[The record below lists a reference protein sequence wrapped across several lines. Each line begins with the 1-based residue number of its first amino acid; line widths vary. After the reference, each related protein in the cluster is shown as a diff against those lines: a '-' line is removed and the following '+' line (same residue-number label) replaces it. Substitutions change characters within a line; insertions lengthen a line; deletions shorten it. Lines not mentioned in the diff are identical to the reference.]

1 MARKSKLKKYQL
13 EKFDYYQTINEYYM
27 NDGRAYISV
36 NISSIDDI
44 ISKYSVKN
52 DEILNPE
59 FMHYI
64 ETNASYIPD
73 EYPLTLEICNHKFSD
88 KEKEIIKKVIK
99 NHYAIGLFNKKNEL
113 KISKRRC
120 KLLFFSGLGILLV
133 YSFMIYIPFF
143 NILREIF
150 SLLFCFSMW
159 ETADVMIFHHDEIN
173 EKIIDLQNLS
183 EIEIIFREG

>member
-1 MARKSKLKKYQL
+1 MAHTSKLKKYQL
-13 EKFDYYQTINEYYM
+13 EKFDYYKTINEYYM
-27 NDGRAYISV
+27 KDGRAYISV
-36 NISSIDDI
+36 NVNTINDI

-52 DEILNPE
+52 DEVLNPE

-73 EYPLTLEICNHKFSD
+73 EYPLTLEICNHTFS
-88 KEKEIIKKVIK
+88 KEEKEIINKVIK
-99 NHYAIGLFNKKNEL
+99 NHYRISLFNKQNEL

-120 KLLFFSGLGILLV
+120 KLLFLSGLGILFI
-133 YSFMIYIPFF
+133 YSLMIYITFF

-159 ETADVMIFHHDEIN
+159 ETADIMIFHHDAIN
-173 EKIIDLQNLS
+173 ENIIDLENLS
-183 EIEIIFREG
+183 EMEIIFRED